1 MEDRLERTRRLIGDA
16 GIEKLASSHVAV
28 FGIGGVGGSAAEAL
42 ARSGIGELTLIDN
55 DRVNRTNF
63 NRQIIAL
70 RETEG
75 MLKTEAMRRRVAS
88 ISETIQ
94 VHAVNC
100 FFLPENTKEVDFSR
114 FDYIVDAV
122 DTVSAKLEIICRA
135 VREGIP
141 VISSMGTGNKMD
153 PSLLTVTDIYRTS
166 GCPLARVM
174 RRELKKRGI
183 PGLKVVYSTET
194 PIKPLENG
202 EDTGMTGR
210 HIPGS
215 SSFVPPAAG
224 LILASQVVMDLLKE
238 EGDHDW

>member
-1 MEDRLERTRRLIGDA
+1 
-16 GIEKLASSHVAV
+16 
-28 FGIGGVGGSAAEAL
+28 
-42 ARSGIGELTLIDN
+42 
-55 DRVNRTNF
+55 
-63 NRQIIAL
+63 
-70 RETEG
+70 
-75 MLKTEAMRRRVAS
+75 
-88 ISETIQ
+88 
-94 VHAVNC
+94 
-100 FFLPENTKEVDFSR
+100 
-114 FDYIVDAV
+114 
-122 DTVSAKLEIICRA
+122 
-135 VREGIP
+135 
-141 VISSMGTGNKMD
+141 MD

-238 EGDHDW
+238 EGDHDR